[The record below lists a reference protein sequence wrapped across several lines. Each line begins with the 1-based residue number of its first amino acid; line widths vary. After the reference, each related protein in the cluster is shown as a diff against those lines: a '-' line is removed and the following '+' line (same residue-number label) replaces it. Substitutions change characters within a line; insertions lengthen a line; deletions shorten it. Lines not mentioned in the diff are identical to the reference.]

1 MAMVHILSDGL
12 CLVFAMARIPRCIH
26 TRATGTLESQ
36 LGPRMATVP
45 NSRHIQGGAQAGSAR
60 VMVLGLEGHRFVMRW
75 KPNFGHLLSCSL
87 VTCDSRHPRSAHLVL
102 NIQLAQPQLGDQ
114 TRPHAAQGKWLKFS
128 RFHMFPHVSTAMDD
142 DGPEVITD
150 LPEEEKER
158 DDLFN
163 VRISRWIEGQ
173 LCSGLVADV
182 CIGEVSQERLY
193 LIEYLDSDV
202 EHLTESEVREGLV
215 LWATQDVEMEPVPP
229 QLSEVVD
236 DESIGSLSEEE
247 IETKLKTSKVA
258 AGSF

>member
-1 MAMVHILSDGL
+1 
-12 CLVFAMARIPRCIH
+12 
-26 TRATGTLESQ
+26 
-36 LGPRMATVP
+36 
-45 NSRHIQGGAQAGSAR
+45 
-60 VMVLGLEGHRFVMRW
+60 
-75 KPNFGHLLSCSL
+75 
-87 VTCDSRHPRSAHLVL
+87 
-102 NIQLAQPQLGDQ
+102 
-114 TRPHAAQGKWLKFS
+114 
-128 RFHMFPHVSTAMDD
+128 MDD
-142 DGPEVITD
+142 DGPEVIAD

-202 EHLTESEVREGLV
+202 EHLTEREVREGLI

-229 QLSEVVD
+229 RLSEVQD

-247 IETKLKTSKVA
+247 IETKLKKLKA
-258 AGSF
+258 AGSFYMFLLPYFTDFMVALQPCFS